1 MKLRALRLWN
11 VKRFANRGIS
21 LEGIGDGVN
30 VLTAP
35 NEEGKSTSFEA
46 LQAVFSTPYNSRSKP
61 VQNLRPYSGGNP
73 RIQVDVDIDG
83 KVYRVDKQFY
93 SGGRALVTDLETGH
107 IIAQA
112 DEAEAWIRGQIGDE
126 DSGPT
131 GLFWVR
137 QGSQNID
144 KKSDGQ
150 KDLRQSLI
158 ASVENEVDSVTG
170 GQRMDAALSYCT
182 EELKKLVTPGGKPK
196 EGTDYKHA
204 LDERQRLTD
213 EQTSLSTRIDT
224 QAADTEERRG
234 LKSRLAELEE
244 PEEAANRRNA
254 KQTAQDNVNAA
265 REATTQLNTSKS
277 QRDLAKITADQ
288 AKSGLDSYAGILDD
302 FESLVGEEAR
312 LTVELQTTE
321 DSIGV
326 AKAASLSAQASLK
339 KAREKE
345 DEATKLLSRV
355 NAAQRADYQR
365 QELTRKEDNLEKAET
380 SENRI
385 AELNSQ
391 IEAQRISAEDS
402 EEIRSLKRNIDDL
415 DKQIVV
421 QQGSV
426 TVSYVDDAAG
436 AVRQGT
442 DAIDDGESVS
452 VSHEL
457 ELCVDGIGS
466 LTFVLGE
473 SSIDDLNI
481 KKKDAARR
489 LQSVLERNNLTS
501 HEDLITRETS
511 VAKLEEERIRENAVL
526 NTLAPQS
533 IASLRT
539 EVETLRLSDV
549 TEEDDELPPLDEA
562 QDAENSAKAERE
574 VAESHADTTRQTLH
588 DTEREK
594 EGKSERLNAV
604 RDRKRAKENDLGP
617 EQDRSSRLEK
627 LQTTNKDAQDAY
639 LQANENYLSLEA
651 AKPDIEA
658 LEATL
663 KRCTDVVENT
673 NKEIIQL
680 GHKISRL
687 DGQLQTLHGESI
699 EEKHAEILDR
709 LESVDLRVD
718 GFQTEVK
725 VLNRLK
731 SALEQERARARDV
744 YLAPIVRE
752 LGPLL
757 EILFEGA
764 SLEFDESTL
773 LPMRLIR
780 NDLVEELDNL
790 SGGTQEQL
798 TILTRLAFARLA
810 GRAGRNT
817 PTVLDDALVFSDD
830 DRIEKMFDAIHRQAK
845 DLQIIVFSCRQRAF
859 SKLGGT
865 SLEITD
871 WSPQN

>member
-11 VKRFANRGIS
+11 VKRFANRGVR
-21 LEGIGDGVN
+21 LEGMGDGVN

-46 LQAVFSTPYNSRSKP
+46 LQAVFFAPHNSRSKP
-61 VQNLRPYSGGNP
+61 VNNLRPYSGGSP

-83 KVYRVDKQFY
+83 KAYRIDKQFY
-93 SGGRALVTDLETGH
+93 SGSKAIVTDIETNH

-112 DEAEAWIRGQIGDE
+112 DEAEAWIKDQIEDK

-131 GLFWVR
+131 GLIWVR

-144 KKSDGQ
+144 KKSDDQ
-150 KDLRQSLI
+150 RDLRQSLI
-158 ASVENEVDSVTG
+158 ASVESEVDSVTG

-182 EELKKLVTPGGKPK
+182 EELKKLVTPGGKPR
-196 EGTDYKHA
+196 EGTDYKRA
-204 LDERQRLTD
+204 LDEQQRLTD
-213 EQTSLSTRIDT
+213 EQTSLSENLETQIAGID
-224 QAADTEERRG
+224 ERRR
-234 LKSRLAELEE
+234 LKDRLAELEE
-244 PEEAANRRNA
+244 PEEAANQRNA
-254 KQTAQDNVNAA
+254 KHEAQDNVNAA
-265 REATTQLNTSKS
+265 REATTQLNISKG

-288 AKSGLDSYAGILDD
+288 AKSDLDSYAGILED

-312 LTVELQTTE
+312 LTAELQTTE
-321 DSIGV
+321 DSIE
-326 AKAASLSAQASLK
+326 AARAASLCAQASLK
-339 KAREKE
+339 EAREKE

-365 QELTRKEDNLEKAET
+365 QELARKQDNLEKAET
-380 SENRI
+380 SESRI

-391 IEAQRISAEDS
+391 IEAQKISAEEKD
-402 EEIRSLKRNIDDL
+402 EIVSLKKSIDDL
-415 DKQIVV
+415 NKQIVV

-426 TVSYVDDAAG
+426 TVSYIDDSAG
-436 AVRQGT
+436 AVRQGN
-442 DAIDDGESVS
+442 DAIEDGGSVS

-457 ELCVDGIGS
+457 ELGVDGIGS
-466 LTFVLGE
+466 ITFVLGE

-481 KKKDAARR
+481 KMRDAKGR
-489 LQSVLERNNLTS
+489 LQNVLKRNNLTG
-501 HEDLITRETS
+501 HEGLITRETS
-511 VAKLEEERIRENAVL
+511 VAALNEKVVRENTVL
-526 NTLAPQS
+526 NMLAPQGV
-533 IASLRT
+533 ASLRA
-539 EVETLRLSDV
+539 EVETLRLADV
-549 TEEDDELPPLDEA
+549 TEEGDELPPLDEA

-574 VAESHADTTRQTLH
+574 VAESNADTTRQTLH
-588 DTEREK
+588 DLEREK

-617 EQDRSSRLEK
+617 EQDRSSRLEG
-627 LQTTNKDAQDAY
+627 LQTTNRDAQDAY
-639 LQANENYLSLEA
+639 RQANENYLSLEA

-673 NKEIIQL
+673 KKEIIQL

-699 EEKHAEILDR
+699 GEKHAEVLDR
-709 LESVDLRVD
+709 LESMDLRVD

-731 SALEQERARARDV
+731 CALEEERMRARDV
-744 YLAPIVRE
+744 YLAPIARE

-764 SLEFDESTL
+764 SLEFDENTL
-773 LPMRLIR
+773 LPMRLNR

-810 GRAGRNT
+810 GQAGRNT
-817 PTVLDDALVFSDD
+817 PVVLDDALVFSDD
-830 DRIEKMFDAIHRQAK
+830 DRIEKMFNAIHRQAN
-845 DLQIIVFSCRQRAF
+845 DVQIIVFSCRQRAF
-859 SKLGGT
+859 SNLGGNR
-865 SLEITD
+865 LEITE